1 MFKAW
6 QIFVFTLI
14 PLALVLAGV
23 ILGSIHGS
31 DSRPEQFQ
39 RPVPTPRG
47 MIIEMPRGVE
57 LVVLAGEAEDE
68 KAAALVDCLPDDG
81 PRAGVILETPADALP
96 GS

>member
-31 DSRPEQFQ
+31 DSEPEQFQ

-47 MIIEMPRGVE
+47 MIEVQRGLE
-57 LVVLAGEAEDE
+57 LVVVATEAKDE
-68 KAAALVDCLPDDG
+68 KAAEFVDCLPDDG
-81 PRAGVILETPADALP
+81 PRVSVVLESADVAPP